1 MVNIQNKLK
10 QDATSMLLHGII
22 GWTEN
27 EQKYF
32 KKKRHNG
39 HECREAIPETV
50 NCYNAPCASGSIVH
64 IKMSTQCR
72 EYRCKMVKFRWIFLA
87 SYGESSGG
95 QGLVPRSRMGVDGP
109 SSATE
114 KHLSGSHNVD
124 VTVAPERVRF
134 NIF

>member
-1 MVNIQNKLK
+1 
-10 QDATSMLLHGII
+10 
-22 GWTEN
+22 
-27 EQKYF
+27 
-32 KKKRHNG
+32 
-39 HECREAIPETV
+39 
-50 NCYNAPCASGSIVH
+50 
-64 IKMSTQCR
+64 
-72 EYRCKMVKFRWIFLA
+72 MVKFRWIFLA

-134 NIF
+134 NIFLKIRYSLCDKTDEYFVC